1 MKLASDDE
9 GNAAW
14 QFATGRRTFRKRG
27 ADFERAAERDCLVV
41 AIAVL
46 IAIFGSLSALRTP
59 TDIRKEWCAVR
70 AGVQANLFV
79 T

>member
-27 ADFERAAERDCLVV
+27 ADFRKSRRERLPSRRDSRPDRDFRFVV
-41 AIAVL
+41 GITDANRHQEGVVC
-46 IAIFGSLSALRTP
+46 GSRGRSS
-59 TDIRKEWCAVR
+59 
-70 AGVQANLFV
+70 
-79 T
+79 